1 MMKIGTTK
9 NERLASVALAAIA
22 LVVAGCGGAGDAAT
36 SPGTGA
42 ENGEITTGAATVG
55 EQPPDG
61 VPAGTFPLPL
71 PVKGQA
77 YDNPQPRDNIRD
89 GGTLT
94 MPIGE
99 LGPNFNI
106 FSVDGNTNFL
116 RHVMN
121 WISPRLWDYT
131 VTGEAS
137 PNTDYLLSAEVISES
152 PETVK
157 FTLNPAAK
165 WNDGTPIDWT
175 AFETTWRT
183 QRGGDERFNPAI
195 TAGYSAIDGVRKG
208 ERDNEVIVTFA
219 EPTYPIEYLF
229 NFLAHPRNIDSE
241 LFRTGWINDLHPEML
256 AGPFAVESLEPG
268 RVVLV
273 RNPKWW
279 GDPPKLERVIYR
291 QMDDIASINAFQNG
305 EVDTTTVTGGRA
317 TADLLKQIGGMQNVQ
332 IRRGFNTTTAVYTTG
347 QDSDL
352 FKDEAARRAFVLGT
366 DRARLVEI
374 RYQGMS
380 WQEEAPGSAI
390 MYPWQDGYRDNL
402 ADLRYD
408 PERART
414 VLDQAG
420 WRVGDDGLRYRD
432 GKVARF
438 TYVMFGDDPTLIAV
452 ARAQQKMAREIGLD
466 MQIDVRRTSDFSKTL
481 TEGTYDVVAMSWA
494 AADPFGHA
502 QACQI
507 YCVDSES
514 NFSGLGND
522 LIDKAMTS
530 VGTVRDQA
538 QALAAFNEAEAS
550 ALQQIGTFPIYN
562 GPSQFAVKK
571 GLANFG
577 PAGFLIPAAEDV
589 GWQK

>member
-1 MMKIGTTK
+1 MVKI
-9 NERLASVALAAIA
+9 ERSPNLAVAALSLALAS
-22 LVVAGCGGAGDAAT
+22 CGGDATPPANAGGGSDASTA
-36 SPGTGA
+36 P
-42 ENGEITTGAATVG
+42 AAASV
-55 EQPPDG
+55 QPPDG

-71 PVKGQA
+71 PVKGQG

-94 MPIGE
+94 LPIPE

-106 FSVDGNTNFL
+106 FSVDGSTEYL

-131 VTGEAS
+131 VTGAAT
-137 PNTDYLLSAEVISES
+137 PNEDFLLSAEVVSES
-152 PETVK
+152 PETIK

-175 AFETTWRT
+175 SFETTWRT

-195 TAGYSAIDGVRKG
+195 TDGYSAIDSVRKG

-229 NFLAHPRNIDSE
+229 NFLAHPKNIDSE
-241 LFRTGWINDLHPEML
+241 LFKTGWVNDLHPELL
-256 AGPFAVESLEPG
+256 AGPFTVESLGPD
-268 RVVLV
+268 RLVLV

-291 QMDDIASINAFQNG
+291 QMDDVATINAFQNG
-305 EVDTTTVTGGRA
+305 EIDASTLNGTRA
-317 TADLLKQIGGMQNVQ
+317 TSDMVEQISTMQDVQ
-332 IRRGFNTTTAVYTTG
+332 IRRGFSAAAAVYTMG
-347 QDSDL
+347 QDSEL
-352 FKDEAARRAFVLGT
+352 FKDEAARKAFVLGT
-366 DRARLVEI
+366 DRALLVEI
-374 RYQGMS
+374 RFQGLS
-380 WQEEAPGSAI
+380 WKEEAPGSA
-390 MYPWQDGYRDNL
+390 MFYPWRDGYRDNIP
-402 ADLRYD
+402 DLHYD
-408 PERART
+408 PQQAKA

-420 WRVGDDGLRYRD
+420 WQLGDDGLRYKD

-438 TYVMFGDDPTLIAV
+438 TYVNVGDDPIFIAM
-452 ARAQQKMAREIGLD
+452 ARAQQKMARDIGLD
-466 MQIDVRRTSDFSKTL
+466 MQIDVRRSADFSKTL
-481 TEGTYDVVAMSWA
+481 TDGTFDVLAMGWA
-494 AADPFGHA
+494 AADPFGYA

-507 YCVDSES
+507 YCSDSES
-514 NFSGLGND
+514 NFSRLGNEE
-522 LIDKAMTS
+522 IDKILKS
-530 VGTVRDQA
+530 VGTIRDQT
-538 QALAAFNEAEAS
+538 QALAAFNDAEAR
-550 ALQQIGTFPIYN
+550 ALHLIGTFPIYI

-577 PAGFLIPAAEDV
+577 PAGFLVPDAEDV